1 VDILPNKPYRYTG
14 ERWIEINKDNSKLY
28 LDNDDYIKYL
38 VNELDNRRI
47 DIDDLTDE
55 EQEEV
60 ARYRSKT

>member
-1 VDILPNKPYRYTG
+1 MDILPNKPYRYTG